1 MSLTTIKPTIVIALG
16 GNALLRRGQ
25 VLSYEN
31 QLENVKVAAKS
42 IAKLSKDYRIAIV
55 HGNGPQVGL
64 LSQQN
69 DAFDAVPSYP
79 LSCLVAESQGMIA
92 TMIAQE
98 LRNLVDY
105 NVTTI
110 LTHVDVDNADPAFSE
125 PMKFIGQVYSET
137 EANTLAA
144 EFGWS
149 IRQDGDY
156 FRRVVASPAP
166 KNIRESELISLALQH
181 DHIVICCGG
190 GGIPIC
196 TDKHSITT
204 NIDCVIDKDSTASLL
219 SQQISADYFLILTD
233 GDGVFFHYGKPNQVK
248 LDIATTEELKG
259 YPFDKG
265 SMQPKIDAMINY
277 VENVDISIGI
287 ITDLHLALDALNGTA
302 GTKIVKEKFYDD
314 SLPYRKNDGELTLT

>member
-1 MSLTTIKPTIVIALG
+1 MNHTTIKPTIVIALG

-31 QLENVKVAAKS
+31 QLENVKVAAES

-69 DAFDAVPSYP
+69 DAFEAVPSYP

-98 LRNLVDY
+98 LRNRVDC

-110 LTHVDVDNADPAFSE
+110 LTHVDVDNTDPAFDE
-125 PMKFIGQVYSET
+125 PMKFIGQVYSEQ
-137 EANTLAA
+137 EAKMHAK

-149 IRQDGDY
+149 IRQDGEY

-166 KNIRESELISLALQH
+166 KNIRESELISLALQN
-181 DHIVICCGG
+181 DNIVICCGG
-190 GGIPIC
+190 GGIPVC
-196 TDKHSITT
+196 TDEQGITT
-204 NIDCVIDKDSTASLL
+204 NIDCVIDKDSTAALL
-219 SQQISADYFLILTD
+219 SQQISANFFLILTD
-233 GDGVFFHYGKPNQVK
+233 GDGIFFHYGKPNQIK
-248 LDIATTEELKG
+248 LDIATTEELKA
-259 YPFDKG
+259 YSFDKG

-277 VENVDISIGI
+277 VENVDTSTGI
-287 ITDLHLALDALNGTA
+287 IADLHLALDALNGKA
-302 GTKIVKEKFYDD
+302 GTMIVKEKIEFQQ
-314 SLPYRKNDGELTLT
+314 